1 MNLDK
6 RPVIVHVVH
15 SLTGGGTERT
25 LVALLRA
32 FDSSRFRHVV
42 VTLRG
47 AGSLSARLPDHVACR
62 SMGARGRSR
71 MTGLALANWTRRWRT
86 AVIHARNTCCWHDAT
101 VARVLTRRAR
111 LVLGF
116 HGLETA
122 QPLNQRQRGCARRA
136 LHMGAR
142 FTSVSESGRRQLRME
157 AHIPSERISL
167 LRNGVDRHRFK
178 KLDDAARRRMRAGFR
193 LPDTAFV
200 VGTVASLTQVK
211 QHALLIKGLARVA
224 SALPN
229 VHLLLVG
236 DGPLRD
242 SLSELARAK
251 GVLDRVCFT
260 GQREDVPSLMG
271 CMDAYVCCS
280 ASEGMNNS
288 LLDAMAAGLPIIAT
302 DVGDNAILVR
312 QGIEGLVVDSSHHEA
327 IGEALKI
334 LTNDPAVCRRFAVAA
349 LARASDYDFD
359 DTVRAYETYYQ
370 QLVADVEQVAAS

>member
-1 MNLDK
+1 MNFDK
-6 RPVIVHVVH
+6 RPVIIHVVH

-32 FDSSRFRHVV
+32 FDPSRFRHVV

-47 AGSLSARLPDHVACR
+47 AGSLSVGLPDHVACR
-62 SMGARGRSR
+62 SMGARGRSLV
-71 MTGLALANWTRRWRT
+71 TGVALGSWTRRWRT
-86 AVIHARNTCCWHDAT
+86 AVIHARNTGCWHDAT
-101 VARVLTRRAR
+101 IARLLTPRAK

-122 QPLNQRQRGCARRA
+122 QPFNRRQRGCARRA
-136 LHMGAR
+136 LRIGAR

-157 AHIPSERISL
+157 AHIPAERITL
-167 LRNGVDRHRFK
+167 LRNGVDRHRFQ
-178 KLDDAARRRMRAGFR
+178 KLDDAARRRMRAGLH
-193 LPDTAFV
+193 LPETAFV
-200 VGTVASLTQVK
+200 VGTVGSLTPVK
-211 QHALLIKGLARVA
+211 QHALLIRGLAYIA
-224 SALPN
+224 SSLPN

-236 DGPLRD
+236 DGPLRV
-242 SLSELARAK
+242 SLSEQARVQ

-260 GQREDVPSLMG
+260 GQREDVPSLLA

-288 LLDAMAAGLPIIAT
+288 LLEAMAAGLPIVAT
-302 DVGDNAILVR
+302 DVGDNAALVR
-312 QGIEGLVVDSSHHEA
+312 QGIEGLVVDSSRPEA
-327 IGEALKI
+327 IGEALRI
-334 LTNDPAVCRRFAVAA
+334 LTSDPAVCRRFAVAA

-370 QLVADVEQVAAS
+370 QLIADVERVAVS